1 MNQPQIFNHS
11 IFGELPVIILDGMEW
26 FGATEAAKAL
36 GFSNPHKGIDHHVEE
51 EDCTVHAVG
60 VQTGTKADGTP
71 AFQTVQKK
79 FINESGL
86 YSLIFGAARQGNN
99 PEIQEKAKQFKRW
112 VTAEVLPTIRKT
124 GGYVADDDAFIA
136 TYLPYADEQ
145 TKATFRAT
153 LALVRKQNEQI
164 AAMRPKAEYFD
175 ALVDRNLLTNFR
187 DTAKE
192 LRIRQTDF
200 INWLLDKRYLYRD
213 QKGKLKPYAQ
223 FVPELFQLKEWAR
236 GEKADV
242 QTLVTPKGRET
253 FRPLLE
259 RRAG

>member
-1 MNQPQIFNHS
+1 MNVPQIFSFNDAQ
-11 IFGELPVIILDGMEW
+11 IRVVEKDGQPWFVAKDVCEIIGLSQVSRAMDRLDDDERGLVKV
-26 FGATEAAKAL
+26 THPQ
-36 GFSNPHKGIDHHVEE
+36 NPEKTLDVN
-51 EDCTVHAVG
+51 AV
-60 VQTGTKADGTP
+60 
-71 AFQTVQKK
+71 
-79 FINESGL
+79 NESGL
-86 YSLIFGAARQGNN
+86 YQLIIASNKPEARTFRKW
-99 PEIQEKAKQFKRW
+99 I
-112 VTAEVLPTIRKT
+112 TSEVLPTIRKT

-164 AAMRPKAEYFD
+164 AAMQPKAEYFD

-192 LRIRQTDF
+192 LRIKQTDF
-200 INWLLDKRYLYRD
+200 INWLLDKKYLYRD

-253 FRPLLE
+253 FRLLLE

>member
-1 MNQPQIFNHS
+1 MNVPQIFSFNDAQ
-11 IFGELPVIILDGMEW
+11 IRVVEKDGQPWFVAKDVCEIIGLSQVSRAMDRLDDDERGLVKV
-26 FGATEAAKAL
+26 THPQ
-36 GFSNPHKGIDHHVEE
+36 NPEKTLEVN
-51 EDCTVHAVG
+51 AV
-60 VQTGTKADGTP
+60 
-71 AFQTVQKK
+71 
-79 FINESGL
+79 NESGL
-86 YSLIFGAARQGNN
+86 YQLIIASNKPEARTFRKW
-99 PEIQEKAKQFKRW
+99 I
-112 VTAEVLPTIRKT
+112 TSEVLPTIRKT

-213 QKGKLKPYAQ
+213 QKGRLKPYAQ
-223 FVPELFQLKEWAR
+223 FVPELFQLKEWTR

-253 FRPLLE
+253 FRLLLE

>member
-1 MNQPQIFNHS
+1 LQTFNFDGAKIRIVEKDGQPWFVAKDVC
-11 IFGELPVIILDGMEW
+11 EIIGLSQVSRAMDRLDDDERGLVKV
-26 FGATEAAKAL
+26 THPQ
-36 GFSNPHKGIDHHVEE
+36 NPEKTLEVN
-51 EDCTVHAVG
+51 AV
-60 VQTGTKADGTP
+60 
-71 AFQTVQKK
+71 
-79 FINESGL
+79 NESGL
-86 YSLIFGAARQGNN
+86 YQLIIASNKPEARTFRKW
-99 PEIQEKAKQFKRW
+99 I
-112 VTAEVLPTIRKT
+112 TSEVLPTIRKT

-200 INWLLDKRYLYRD
+200 IKWLLDKRYLYRD
-213 QKGKLKPYAQ
+213 QKGRLKPYAQ

-242 QTLVTPKGRET
+242 QTLITPKGRET
-253 FRPLLE
+253 FRLLLE

>member
-1 MNQPQIFNHS
+1 MNVPQIFSFNDAQ
-11 IFGELPVIILDGMEW
+11 IRVVEKDGQPWFVAKDVCEIIGLSQVSRAMDRLDDDERGLVKV
-26 FGATEAAKAL
+26 THPQ
-36 GFSNPHKGIDHHVEE
+36 NPEKTLEVN
-51 EDCTVHAVG
+51 AV
-60 VQTGTKADGTP
+60 
-71 AFQTVQKK
+71 
-79 FINESGL
+79 NESGL
-86 YSLIFGAARQGNN
+86 YQLIIASNKPEARTFRKW
-99 PEIQEKAKQFKRW
+99 I
-112 VTAEVLPTIRKT
+112 TSEVLPTIRKT

-253 FRPLLE
+253 FRLLLE

>member
-1 MNQPQIFNHS
+1 MNVPQIFSFNDAQ
-11 IFGELPVIILDGMEW
+11 IRVVEKDGQPWFVAKDVCEIIGLSQVSRAMDRLDDDERGLVKV
-26 FGATEAAKAL
+26 THPQ
-36 GFSNPHKGIDHHVEE
+36 NPEKTLEVN
-51 EDCTVHAVG
+51 AV
-60 VQTGTKADGTP
+60 
-71 AFQTVQKK
+71 
-79 FINESGL
+79 NESGL
-86 YSLIFGAARQGNN
+86 YQLIIASNKPEARAFRKW
-99 PEIQEKAKQFKRW
+99 I
-112 VTAEVLPTIRKT
+112 TSEVLPTIRKT

-145 TKATFRAT
+145 TKATFRVT

-164 AAMRPKAEYFD
+164 AAMRPKVEYFD
-175 ALVDRNLLTNFR
+175 ALVDRNLLTNLR

-192 LRIRQTDF
+192 LRIKQTDF

-253 FRPLLE
+253 FRLLLE